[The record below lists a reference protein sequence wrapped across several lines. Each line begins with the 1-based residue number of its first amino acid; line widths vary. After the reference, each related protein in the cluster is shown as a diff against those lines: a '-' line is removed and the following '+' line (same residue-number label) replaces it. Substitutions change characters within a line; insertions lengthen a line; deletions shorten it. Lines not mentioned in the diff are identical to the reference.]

1 MNFSRPF
8 RRFYN
13 TTEAV
18 KFQSLS
24 SYFKDNAQTIL
35 TALTMLAGVFAA
47 GVYSV
52 QTAAAMKEL
61 EQKNKGQVM
70 ALEEK
75 HKGQVMALEEKHKGQ
90 VMVLEAKNKGQVMA
104 MEAKNKGQVMVLEEK
119 IKTAKEEAKKEA
131 LERLFNVINQSEYE
145 SSKKAIQESPIQKI
159 LNER

>member
-18 KFQSLS
+18 KVQPMS

-75 HKGQVMALEEKHKGQ
+75 HKGQVMA
-90 VMVLEAKNKGQVMA
+90 MEAKNKGQVMA

>member
-8 RRFYN
+8 RRFY
-13 TTEAV
+13 TSDV
-18 KFQSLS
+18 KAQPLS

-35 TALTMLAGVFAA
+35 TAATILTGVFAA

-52 QTAAAMKEL
+52 QTAAAIKEL

-75 HKGQVMALEEKHKGQ
+75 NKGQVMALEEK
-90 VMVLEAKNKGQVMA
+90 NKGQMMA
-104 MEAKNKGQVMVLEEK
+104 LEER

-131 LERLFNVINQSEYE
+131 LERLFNIINQSEYA
-145 SSKKAIQESPIQKI
+145 SSKKAIQEIPIQKK
-159 LNER
+159 